1 MISDDV
7 LKKRLYK
14 HGLKAT
20 TQRIVVYEALT
31 GSSVHP
37 TADQV
42 IEKVRKSYPAIS
54 QGTIYKTLET
64 FASKGLIK
72 RVKTQ
77 GGKLRYDASLEQHHH
92 LHLKDSGEIIDYYD
106 KELNDLLINYFKKKE
121 IPGFKIDDI
130 QLHINGEYK

>member
-1 MISDDV
+1 MIGNDEIR
-7 LKKRLYK
+7 KRLYQ

-20 TQRIVVYEALT
+20 TQRMVVYEAL
-31 GSSVHP
+31 SRSAEHP
-37 TADQV
+37 TAEQ
-42 IEKVRKSYPAIS
+42 IIQRIHANYPAIS
-54 QGTIYKTLET
+54 QGTIYKTLEI

-92 LHLKDSGEIIDYYD
+92 LHLKDSGEIMDYYD
-106 KELNDLLINYFKKKE
+106 EELNKLLKEYFEKKE
-121 IPGFKIDDI
+121 IPGFEINDI